1 MQSTAETPE
10 EYLFELAD
18 DRRDAIEAV
27 RETILEHLPEG
38 YVEAMGFGM
47 IAYVVPLERYPD
59 TYNTQPLMYAAL
71 ASQKNH
77 MAVYLTSVYS
87 DEAIQEKFV
96 AGYKATG
103 KKLDMGKS
111 CVRFKSLDQ
120 LPLDVIGDAIA
131 AMSVDEFIAI
141 NEKVTRLET

>member
-1 MQSTAETPE
+1 MQSTAKTPE

-18 DRRDAIEAV
+18 DRRNAIEAV
-27 RETILEHLPEG
+27 RETILEYLPAG

-47 IAYVVPLERYPD
+47 ITYVVPLERYPD

-71 ASQKNH
+71 ASQKSH

-96 AGYKATG
+96 ARYKATG

-141 NEKVTRLET
+141 NERVTRR